1 MAPGRGR
8 AEDRGRDALAV
19 ASRGPNRHAC
29 SSRTDA
35 IRKRPRGCFRKLVK
49 KQMQLPRV
57 MITDK
62 LGSYGAAKRQF
73 MPGVEHGRCRR
84 TKKVVDPAQLFPT
97 KPLIAALL
105 PDLSG
110 SANAYIR

>member
-1 MAPGRGR
+1 VLVQNR
-8 AEDRGRDALAV
+8 RDT
-19 ASRGPNRHAC
+19 HA
-29 SSRTDA
+29 A
-35 IRKRPRGCFRKLVK
+35 KWLLRKLVK

-57 MITDK
+57 MIIDK
-62 LGSYGAAKRQF
+62 PGSYGAAKRQF

-105 PDLSG
+105 LPDLSG